1 LKVFTFKDKK
11 EEAYSLV
18 NTMTSMKYRYATGHY
33 GKIKLWD
40 YNSEVTTIHL
50 NKTAKYDLIYAE
62 KSKSLLCL
70 SNSKKIEIVNLDQ
83 GKVILSV
90 NLEFTLN
97 TSTIIVDSSKE
108 FSTFTGPYLNYLDFQ
123 YDFPKEPKHVLHSS
137 LLDPKCDY
145 AYMSI
150 ILFIKTLKYLVTLNN
165 EGNLFLFFLSKE
177 FKWKLY
183 KRQNN
188 TIDNRRNTA
197 PLKNSNFLE
206 NKNNYNF
213 QFNQK
218 SENDRVYSL
227 VELGDNYLGQEMYDR
242 TLRIITLPD
251 LEYYKTVKLPTGAK
265 ILNLGP
271 DLGEDILFNLD
282 INNKTCN
289 FIFPFYETKYE
300 MKSVI
305 SAKFPVSIINKEKFQ
320 RICQGRDTI
329 LIFTQFNVYQI
340 SVL

>member
-1 LKVFTFKDKK
+1 MKVFSFKDKK

-18 NTMTSMKYRYATGHY
+18 NIMTSMKYRYATGHY

-62 KSKSLLCL
+62 KSKTLLCL
-70 SNSKKIEIVNLDQ
+70 SNSKKIEVVNLDL

-97 TSTIIVDSSKE
+97 TSTIIIDSKKE

-123 YDFPKEPKHVLHSS
+123 YDSMKEPKYKLHSS
-137 LLDPKCDY
+137 LLDPKCDF

-150 ILFIKTLKYLVTLNN
+150 ILFIKTSKYLVTLNN
-165 EGNLFLFFLSKE
+165 EGNLFLFFLSKD

-183 KRQNN
+183 KRQKS
-188 TIDNRRNTA
+188 DSRRNTA
-197 PLKNSNFLE
+197 PITNNLDLL
-206 NKNNYNF
+206 NKNNF
-213 QFNQK
+213 QFNQNGA
-218 SENDRVYSL
+218 ENDRVYSL
-227 VELGDNYLGQEMYDR
+227 VELSDNFLGEEMYDR

-251 LEYYKTVKLPTGAK
+251 LEYYKTIKLPTGAK

-271 DLGEDILFNLD
+271 DLGEDILFNIDL
-282 INNKTCN
+282 NNKTCN

-329 LIFTQFNVYQI
+329 LIYTQFNVYQI